1 MSSSKNVITRPR
13 IEGLVI
19 LLAAAGYLWEAHR
32 VPDFYKLPGVPGP
45 TTFPLILGIVFGIC
59 GIWLLVSPKDLL
71 ARKKAADEKSAAA
84 PQEPVAAVRKRTASI
99 TADWHFYSL
108 WAVILAYLYLMPD
121 LGWPVA
127 TAVLIAVFVFLLG
140 EKRWSV
146 ILGMALAATILIYVG
161 FKMGLNVRL
170 PLGVLESLFK

>member
-1 MSSSKNVITRPR
+1 
-13 IEGLVI
+13 
-19 LLAAAGYLWEAHR
+19 
-32 VPDFYKLPGVPGP
+32 
-45 TTFPLILGIVFGIC
+45 
-59 GIWLLVSPKDLL
+59 
-71 ARKKAADEKSAAA
+71 
-84 PQEPVAAVRKRTASI
+84 
-99 TADWHFYSL
+99 
-108 WAVILAYLYLMPD
+108 

>member
-19 LLAAAGYLWEAHR
+19 LLVAAGYLWEAHK

-59 GIWLLVSPKDLL
+59 GLWLLVSPKDLL
-71 ARKKAADEKSAAA
+71 ARKKTAEEKSAAP
-84 PQEPVAAVRKRTASI
+84 PQEPVDAGRKRPAGI

-140 EKRWSV
+140 EKRWPV
-146 ILGMALAATILIYVG
+146 ILGMAIAATVLIYVG

-170 PLGVLESLFK
+170 PLGLLGPLFK